1 MTTTDVQ
8 KDAVAAAS
16 KVDDSA
22 AGPDPSKQAESA
34 AHALL
39 AKARYDAFKLVT
51 DARSEAE
58 SVLDEART
66 EADAIIKE
74 ATVTAEGLHD
84 AAKLQADQ
92 FLTAATAEREASR
105 EIVDQAEATESSE
118 ALEAEHVELTQK
130 VGSLRSLADQLEE
143 RFAALAAA
151 ADRGDDTETI
161 GTTDETPAAV
171 VDYEPTVTA
180 PSTESD
186 RAEPEERGSF
196 YSRRSAN
203 LPRIGDAAGQ
213 SALDMMRSI
222 RESSEKKE
230 A

>member
-8 KDAVAAAS
+8 EDAVAAAS
-16 KVDDSA
+16 KTDDSA
-22 AGPDPSKQAESA
+22 AGSDPSEQAESA
-34 AHALL
+34 ANAVL

-58 SVLDEART
+58 IVLDEART

-92 FLTAATAEREASR
+92 FLAAATAEREASR
-105 EIVDQAEATESSE
+105 EIVDRAGETESSE
-118 ALEAEHVELTQK
+118 ALEAEHKELTQK

-151 ADRGDDTETI
+151 ADHDEEPE
-161 GTTDETPAAV
+161 ETPAV
-171 VDYEPTVTA
+171 IDYA
-180 PSTESD
+180 PSVQAPSPETA
-186 RAEPEERGSF
+186 RPEPEERGSF

-222 RESSEKKE
+222 RSSSENRE